1 MIVYVSNALF
11 ILKFLEEIMH
21 TALMIVLLIASIV
34 LVGSILLQSGNSDGL
49 SGSIAGG
56 AEQLFGKRK
65 SRGYDALLSRIT
77 TICAVIYIIVSLV
90 IVAIFN

>member
-1 MIVYVSNALF
+1 
-11 ILKFLEEIMH
+11 MH
-21 TALMIVLLIASIV
+21 TALMIILLISSII
-34 LVGSILLQSGNSDGL
+34 LIISILLQESKSDGL

-65 SRGYDALLSRIT
+65 SRGYDALLSRVT
-77 TICAVIYIIVSLV
+77 TVCAVIYIIVSLA

>member
-1 MIVYVSNALF
+1 
-11 ILKFLEEIMH
+11 MH
-21 TALMIVLLIASIV
+21 TALMIILLLSSLVLIV
-34 LVGSILLQSGNSDGL
+34 GILLQESKSDGL

-77 TICAVIYIIVSLV
+77 TICAVIYIVISLA